1 VKPSDALEAATD
13 FAPSNHSPNKE
24 EGETNEMALRNQAR
38 TVGLVSLLLP
48 AMLLAYGLLGG
59 ASQASAAL
67 PAPSIGIIG
76 ILGPQ
81 SVSGPVDTLVT
92 LEVREYA
99 SNSPT
104 YILATTTTS
113 PDQGGCTTAKPLS
126 GVQPFQLGPSVPIDV
141 QFHWPAGLGRGRY
154 WFCASPASGTGP
166 TAMSLASQPFTVLTD
181 AAPTVQIT
189 PAGSIQAGTQV
200 TVTVSNWLT
209 SDTASPFEL
218 LLLKQGG
225 SAQTASPV
233 AAQVEQGQSSPT
245 TGAYVMT
252 ATLPSYVA
260 SGTYALV
267 AQGECG
273 PDPLGTSKAANAVCA
288 VSEQSPFFTLTAAP
302 APTATKA
309 TANPPGSTTGHGGP
323 TSINALWLVAAAG
336 ILVLGLLGLGIALAL
351 ARRAGAA
358 SASQRQAYYRGDGR
372 SWDDPRSAP
381 GFSARSQDPRPQG
394 RSC

>member
-1 VKPSDALEAATD
+1 
-13 FAPSNHSPNKE
+13 
-24 EGETNEMALRNQAR
+24 MALRNEVR

-48 AMLLAYGLLGG
+48 AMLLAYGLLNGVP
-59 ASQASAAL
+59 QASAAS

-81 SVSGPVDTLVT
+81 SASGPVDTLVT

-104 YILATTTTS
+104 YTLAATTTS

-126 GVQPFQLGPSVPIDV
+126 GVSPFQLNPAVPIDV

-189 PAGSIQAGTQV
+189 PAGSIQAGAKV

-209 SDTASPFEL
+209 SDAAPPFEL
-218 LLLKQGG
+218 LLLPRGG
-225 SAQTASPV
+225 STQTASPV
-233 AAQVEQGQSSPT
+233 AAQVDQGQSSPT

-252 ATLPSYVA
+252 ATLPSYVG
-260 SGTYALV
+260 SGSYALV
-267 AQGECG
+267 ARGECG

-288 VSEQSPFFTLTAAP
+288 VSEQSPSFTLAAAA

-309 TANPPGSTTGHGGP
+309 TANSSGSTTGHGGP
-323 TSINALWLVAAAG
+323 TSVNALWLAVAAG

-351 ARRAGAA
+351 TRRARAA
-358 SASQRQAYYRGDGR
+358 SAAQQQALYWGDGR

-381 GFSARSQDPRPQG
+381 GYSARSQDPRSQG
-394 RSC
+394 RSRY